1 MLLGYQRTAIFWR
14 GLLMNKLVIKSL
26 LIVDYENKK
35 ANKFRFSDSANLIV
49 SSTNGEGKSSLVKSI
64 YYALGANLKSFPKG
78 WNNSDYIFQLE
89 VSIDDKDFLIKRHNK
104 VISISDNGR
113 VQVFENFK
121 EYSSWFQKKLGMNLE
136 LVSKNSDTPSLAS
149 VEALLSPMYIDQD
162 KSWDGKLFK
171 DSFEG
176 LGRYKPSDF
185 PKNVID
191 YYLNISDSKILDKE
205 SEKNE
210 YSKQLDL
217 VNGKIT
223 QIQSVYETYRSQKN
237 VTETVPKNFE
247 ELKKELNFYIR
258 ETDKFSKEIT
268 EKIGELSKERIKL
281 DILQQDLEELKKLS
295 SKTKKRFS
303 NIKHEC
309 VYCHSILT
317 REQSLTRLE
326 LADNELAINVRMDE
340 ISQQIDKSERKVQEK
355 EWAIERLEEQFY
367 QYHERLAELKQLSNI
382 EEYVNQNVLS
392 ELKKLEIQENL
403 EKTKLDSNISELK
416 KEVIKLKKELNQ
428 RAKEIE
434 GEYEELKNELSVQIG
449 SAGITDKKFRNFD
462 KLKGSGTNLNKD
474 LLTFFLVYMN
484 LIDSKSNISLP
495 FAIDSFVKNETDEK
509 VLEKMFSA
517 INTKFLNLKSQ
528 TFFSVIKDNLKYIDS
543 RVSQVNIESPLLKSE
558 YYDRLSK
565 EIIKS

>member
-1 MLLGYQRTAIFWR
+1 MSRLT
-14 GLLMNKLVIKSL
+14 IKSL
-26 LIVDYENKK
+26 LIVDYENEK
-35 ANKFRFSDSANLIV
+35 ANKFDFSDSANLIV

-78 WNNSDYIFQLE
+78 WNNSDYIFQLK

-121 EYSSWFQKKLGMNLE
+121 EYSSWFQEKLGMNLE

-191 YYLNISDSKILDKE
+191 YYLNISDSEILDKE
-205 SEKNE
+205 SEKNK

-223 QIQSVYETYRSQKN
+223 QIQSVYEAYRSQKN
-237 VTETVPKNFE
+237 VTETVPKDFE
-247 ELKKELNFYIR
+247 ELKKELDFYVQ

-268 EKIGELSKERIKL
+268 KKTGELSKERVNL

-326 LADNELAINVRMDE
+326 LADNELAISVRMDD
-340 ISQQIDKSERKVQEK
+340 ISQKIMRSKRKIQEK
-355 EWAIERLEEQFY
+355 EGAIERLEEQFN
-367 QYHERLAELKQLSNI
+367 QYHECLAELKQLSDI
-382 EEYVNQNVLS
+382 DEYVNQNVLS

-403 EKTKLDSNISELK
+403 EKTELDSNVNRLKRELSR
-416 KEVIKLKKELNQ
+416 LKRKLNQ
-428 RAKEIE
+428 RAEEIE
-434 GEYEELKNELSVQIG
+434 QEYEELKNEISNEIG

-462 KLKGSGTNLNKD
+462 KLRGSGTNLNKD
-474 LLTFFLVYMN
+474 LLTLFLVYMN
-484 LIDSKSNISLP
+484 LVDNKSNFGLP
-495 FAIDSFVKNETDEK
+495 FAIDSFVKNETDTE
-509 VLEKMFSA
+509 VLKKMFAA
-517 INTKFLNLKSQ
+517 IRGKFLGFKNQ
-528 TFFSVIKDNLKYIDS
+528 TFFSVIEENLEYLSSNINQVRISNPLLRKELYKDLEPEIINSFDIK
-543 RVSQVNIESPLLKSE
+543 NIEKN
-558 YYDRLSK
+558 
-565 EIIKS
+565 